1 MYVFCMS
8 VCMHV
13 CVYVY
18 IYVCV
23 CFVFVSMYVYVY
35 VCTHVRMYACM
46 YVVKSH
52 SCALCLPC
60 FGHLP
65 GEEAE
70 EDPRPVAVKFG
81 FRVWG
86 LGFGV

>member
-13 CVYVY
+13 CVY
-18 IYVCV
+18 IYMCV
-23 CFVFVSMYVYVY
+23 CFVFVSMYVYVCMYVRTY
-35 VCTHVRMYACM
+35 VCMHACM

-70 EDPRPVAVKFG
+70 EDPRPAEVKFG
-81 FRVWG
+81 FRV
-86 LGFGV
+86 